1 MIIDITS
8 NPSTNERRFFGLKK
22 NGNYYFKDQ
31 NDSDTPYYSLFINDQ
46 NREDNYDRFHGESI
60 FIKLGSKDSEE
71 KRRECLLGVPKSG
84 DGYTELYFFNENRV
98 LSKLT
103 SFIFGNITS
112 NFFSIYKLPEDPNSN
127 FHYIFSYIEEHSNF
141 VIQTMYFNE
150 SLPHYY
156 NYSYKAKFE
165 CFSEK
170 IVTCFY
176 TDNFKYVC
184 FYHKINN
191 YLTIILFEKNFTIR
205 NETSHI
211 EDEVVKTED
220 DHNNNIFFKGIHLK
234 EEIGAF
240 IYFESSNTQKP
251 TLILK
256 QFDEDIK
263 NYSSFG
269 DVKVNN
275 TNFNSNVKLND
286 IIKLNNYQICYA
298 STTENKDEINIVI
311 FNLYNNDSQI
321 NIDYYP
327 IKIKQYNNISLF
339 KDLKIALYKDFIAL
353 TFSHILY
360 QNNVTNNK
368 FYSSLVIFNYPNSTD
383 NSLDLIEQLKLTN
396 KNIENDFCFSLKG
409 KMVIENNIFDYEYR
423 GTQIIDFPDNIYLK
437 KNGKNIIKKEI
448 LLDKECLT
456 LSFPS
461 NYSYLEA
468 VNYTIEYAY
477 VLAEPI
483 KNFIRKTSMDLNTH
497 ASNRPESL
505 INSMDRI
512 TRLSKNYI
520 GKSSNFTIIIKYN
533 LTTNCQNYSCDLCT
547 DEENYMCVTCKYNF
561 TFNADRK
568 KICLPNHTKSEY
580 EVKYLNA

>member
-1 MIIDITS
+1 
-8 NPSTNERRFFGLKK
+8 L
-22 NGNYYFKDQ
+22 
-31 NDSDTPYYSLFINDQ
+31 SLFINIAD
-46 NREDNYDRFHGESI
+46 REDSYGRYQGESI
-60 FIKLGSKDSEE
+60 FIKLGSEESE
-71 KRRECLLGVPKSG
+71 KNGRECLLGITRPG
-84 DGYTELYFFNENRV
+84 DSYSELYIFNENKV
-98 LSKLT
+98 LYALT
-103 SFIFGNITS
+103 SSMFGNLTS
-112 NFFSIYKLPEDPNSN
+112 YTFSINKLPEDPDSN
-127 FHYIFSYIEEHSNF
+127 FHYIFSYIESNNNL

-150 SLPHYY
+150 SLPRFY
-156 NYSYKAKFE
+156 NCSYKAKFE
-165 CFSEK
+165 CSKED

-176 TDNFKYVC
+176 TAHFKYVC

-240 IYFESSNTQKP
+240 IYFESSKTQKP

-339 KDLKIALYKDFIAL
+339 KDLKLALYKDFIAL

-396 KNIENDFCFSLKG
+396 KNIENDFCFGLKG

-468 VNYTIEYAY
+468 ANYTIEYAY

-483 KNFIRKTSMDLNTH
+483 KNLIRKTSMDLNTH
-497 ASNRPESL
+497 ASSRAESL
-505 INSMDRI
+505 INSVDRI
-512 TRLSKNYI
+512 MRLGKNYI
-520 GKSSNFTIIIKYN
+520 GKSSNFNIVIKYN